1 MIQRSILYFLNLTK
15 DWEEMNTKPQ
25 LVFESIQFSNRR
37 SGRSSPS
44 KNSLSHHMSSVAIPP
59 AGAVDAVPQ
68 AQDSTGALA
77 TPNTSAVLNSGQ
89 CLVGS

>member
-1 MIQRSILYFLNLTK
+1 
-15 DWEEMNTKPQ
+15 
-25 LVFESIQFSNRR
+25 
-37 SGRSSPS
+37 
-44 KNSLSHHMSSVAIPP
+44 MSSAAIPP